1 MNESINFTK
10 CKKEKNIFKKA
21 ILNIN
26 KLSNQIYAKVLSSL
40 KPNLNLPLNENPKPI
55 CFTETCEGQG

>member
-40 KPNLNLPLNENPKPI
+40 KPNLNLPLNETNLFYRDLWRARI
-55 CFTETCEGQG
+55 IV